1 MKYTMSYPHQRHQNL
16 ARLLLIIWLFT
27 TCSPEAT
34 LAVSPS
40 ADPVPIDKGWV
51 VVPPT
56 SSGPQEAPPKE
67 SNAAKKQKL
76 LAEANQK
83 LAELSTILNAEGKQA
98 LLAKVEEAQRV
109 LCSNENTT
117 TSSPTNTLSTTLQQL
132 NECNEQSPTAT
143 ATQEGDVDPE
153 IQVQWAV
160 VQVLQEIT
168 QKLLSAH
175 IPSITV
181 SKKTILSIKKLA
193 KRYNQMSWKTWII
206 SWLLLGTIWS
216 LSCVY
221 LASEFQIVVNGTI
234 ATLPNLMQTDYK
246 KIIRLYHQN
255 LQVEFN
261 AKLFGIIFGRVV
273 FDFLVFLLSG
283 QIVYLRLDFNENYIR
298 PLWQEGERRRQ
309 DAEACKELI
318 PMIEQ
323 AVEAYRQGNVQ
334 EFINILFTQ
343 SANHP
348 LLPLREVLSTTLE
361 RYGLG
366 PDVIA
371 LVLMGLGEAARRGL
385 SIPVYSPNLSQV
397 KCQKILQY
405 EYNALRQ
412 RKLAQEDRDNSVIES
427 PKTWERVC
435 ELVKEEWQDLRKLR
449 YTYKPWDKLLQST
462 IKTMESKHL
471 QDDAP
476 KMSSETL
483 ETMLQTIRMNL
494 TTAQLKEKF

>member
-1 MKYTMSYPHQRHQNL
+1 MVVDL
-16 ARLLLIIWLFT
+16 
-27 TCSPEAT
+27 PE
-34 LAVSPS
+34 
-40 ADPVPIDKGWV
+40 
-51 VVPPT
+51 
-56 SSGPQEAPPKE
+56 SSSTGPKE
-67 SNAAKKQKL
+67 EPPQAPNVAATQ
-76 LAEANQK
+76 QT
-83 LAELSTILNAEGKQA
+83 LAELTATL
-98 LLAKVEEAQRV
+98 
-109 LCSNENTT
+109 SNEGNQAVLEKVPPAQHGLTFSDKNTT

-412 RKLAQEDRDNSVIES
+412 RKLAQEDLDNSVIES

-494 TTAQLKEKF
+494 TTAQLKEKFSRRNTQCYGTLSRTTPYLTRPESQHPMSRLRLAAIKDLGLCKKS